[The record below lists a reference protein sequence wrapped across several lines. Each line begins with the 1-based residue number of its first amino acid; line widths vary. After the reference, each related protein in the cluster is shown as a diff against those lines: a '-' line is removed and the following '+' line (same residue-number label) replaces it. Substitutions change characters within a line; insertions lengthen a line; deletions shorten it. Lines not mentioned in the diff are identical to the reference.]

1 MLHEK
6 SLRFSRDRRLLRQD
20 GGVLIAVIEDDTGLA
35 EFLDEGLRSEGWS
48 VALAHDGPSG
58 LALAARDDVSLVV
71 LDLGL
76 PGFDGAELLHR
87 LRPRRPDVPV
97 VVLTARD
104 AVTERVRLLDLGA
117 DDYLVKPFALSELL
131 ARIRA
136 RLRAGAVSARTLT
149 AGDVELDLVAR
160 RVTKAGIEVTLT
172 SREFALLETFMRHRG
187 QVLSQSQLMSQ
198 VWGLDAPTSSNVVE
212 VYVSYLRRKLGSDL
226 VRTIRNAGYR
236 FEA

>member
-1 MLHEK
+1 MSHEK
-6 SLRFSRDRRLLRQD
+6 FLRIGRTIAGSRHDLR
-20 GGVLIAVIEDDTGLA
+20 VLIAVIEDDIGLA

-58 LALAARDDVSLVV
+58 LALASRDDVALVV

-136 RLRAGAVSARTLT
+136 RFRAGAVSARTLT
-149 AGDVELDLVAR
+149 AGDVEVDLVAR
-160 RVTKAGIEVTLT
+160 RVTRGGAEVTLT
-172 SREFALLETFMRHRG
+172 ARELALLETFMRHRG
-187 QVLSQSQLMSQ
+187 QVLSQAQLMSQ

-212 VYVSYLRRKLGSDL
+212 VYVSYLRRKLGSDRI
-226 VRTIRNAGYR
+226 RTIRNAGYR
-236 FEA
+236 FET

>member
-1 MLHEK
+1 M
-6 SLRFSRDRRLLRQD
+6 
-20 GGVLIAVIEDDTGLA
+20 A
-35 EFLDEGLRSEGWS
+35 EFLDEGLRSEGWA
-48 VALAHDGPSG
+48 VAVAADGPSG
-58 LALAARDDVSLVV
+58 VALALGDDVSLVV

-76 PGFDGAELLHR
+76 PGLDGVEV
-87 LRPRRPDVPV
+87 LRRIRDRRPDLPI

-104 AVTERVRLLDLGA
+104 AVSERVKLLDMGA

-136 RLRAGAVSARTLT
+136 RLRSGDPTARKLT
-149 AGDVELDLVAR
+149 AGDIDVDLVAR
-160 RVTKAGIEVTLT
+160 RVRKGDQEVTLT
-172 SREFALLETFMRHRG
+172 SREFALLETFIRHKG

-212 VYVSYLRRKLGSDL
+212 VYVSYLRRKFGSDAIST
-226 VRTIRNAGYR
+226 VRGAGYR

>member
-1 MLHEK
+1 MIE
-6 SLRFSRDRRLLRQD
+6 RVACEDCD
-20 GGVLIAVIEDDTGLA
+20 VLIAVIEDDRGLA
-35 EFLDEGLRSEGWS
+35 EFLDEGLRSEGWA
-48 VALAHDGPSG
+48 VALAADGPSG
-58 LALAARDDVSLVV
+58 ATLALRDEVSLVV

-76 PGFDGAELLHR
+76 PVFDGVEV
-87 LRPRRPDVPV
+87 LRRIRDRRPELPV
-97 VVLTARD
+97 VILTARD
-104 AVTERVRLLDLGA
+104 AISERVKLLDQGA

-136 RLRAGAVSARTLT
+136 RLRSGEANARTLT
-149 AGDVELDLVAR
+149 AADIQVDLVSR
-160 RVTKAGIEVTLT
+160 RVRKGDDEIALT

-212 VYVSYLRRKLGSDL
+212 VYVSYLRRKFGSDL
-226 VRTIRNAGYR
+226 ISTVRGAGYR